1 MSVIFSFENFQN
13 LILILKLQKKN
24 RKQFSV
30 SGIIPSELVALNCLY
45 WEENACHRQW
55 MSQQDFAYLQEWLMK
70 IPYPSQWSINMVKVS
85 PCRFEQCLSAFPMLV
100 VEGYCETA
108 LFRYLPNN
116 VFGSPQFCKYI
127 SYEGHLFFLKVQNL
141 V

>member
-1 MSVIFSFENFQN
+1 
-13 LILILKLQKKN
+13 
-24 RKQFSV
+24 
-30 SGIIPSELVALNCLY
+30 
-45 WEENACHRQW
+45 
-55 MSQQDFAYLQEWLMK
+55 
-70 IPYPSQWSINMVKVS
+70 MVNVS

-116 VFGSPQFCKYI
+116 VFGSPQFYKYI

-141 V
+141 VQISKLNKKIRKDFLILR